1 MFDNLKILADFSQ
14 TAVLWGQALSYIIV
28 QSMTRES
35 KLKMMTMIGLCFF
48 NLTVRSQCC
57 DRSTGNEEIC
67 EIAALLSSHW
77 SETILAS
84 DWLEHHPDWKIF
96 HASAPLCVGFQVT
109 VYQSSVIYIS
119 IFKGLSQI
127 KT

>member
-1 MFDNLKILADFSQ
+1 
-14 TAVLWGQALSYIIV
+14 
-28 QSMTRES
+28 
-35 KLKMMTMIGLCFF
+35 MMTMFGLYLF
-48 NLTVRSQCC
+48 NLIVRSQCC
-57 DRSTGNEEIC
+57 DRTTGNEEIC
-67 EIAALLSSHW
+67 EIAALLSSYW